1 MFNDLGKLE
10 GKGIFVG
17 NFALALKRSIAFTGF
32 RRYGRSGRQ
41 HVLHVVKPPWS
52 SSGQPFGRVEQIPDE
67 KCPHSHKKFMNK
79 FFILGLTWLASFWR
93 GEKGPFH

>member
-41 HVLHVVKPPWS
+41 HVLHVVKPP
-52 SSGQPFGRVEQIPDE
+52 
-67 KCPHSHKKFMNK
+67 
-79 FFILGLTWLASFWR
+79 
-93 GEKGPFH
+93 